1 MIEPTMIDIKS
12 LSELKLVNSKIY
24 DRVLRVELNKLDLE
38 VIPDKIFEFCN
49 MKLLSLSSNLLTK
62 IPDKISKLQKLEEL
76 YLDRNKLIELP
87 DEIGE
92 LRKLRKLV
100 LSNNKIR
107 NLPINFYNL
116 NNLEILNLVS
126 NDLETITD
134 DVGKIVN
141 LKHLYLRSNKLIYV
155 SKNLAKIK
163 EVSIYTDSYDNLN
176 NLSEDS
182 EYLQINGLKQSLRNL
197 PVTIK
202 EIRLYLPTRL
212 DIKLPF
218 DCALYVDDKLVE
230 H

>member
-1 MIEPTMIDIKS
+1 MIEPIMIDIKS
-12 LSELKLVNSKIY
+12 LSELRLVNSKIY

-62 IPDKISKLQKLEEL
+62 IPDKIHKLQKLEEL

-87 DEIGE
+87 EEIGQ
-92 LRKLRKLV
+92 LPKLRKLI

-107 NLPINFYNL
+107 NLPMNFYNL
-116 NNLEILNLVS
+116 NNLEILYMVS
-126 NDLETITD
+126 NELEKITD
-134 DVGKIVN
+134 DVGKLVN
-141 LKHLYLRSNKLIYV
+141 LKYLYLRLNKLKYI
-155 SKNLAKIK
+155 SKNVAKIK
-163 EVSIYTDSYDNLN
+163 ETSIYIDSYDNIN

-182 EYLQINGLKQSLRNL
+182 EYLQINGLKQSLTNL

-218 DCALYVDDKLVE
+218 DCELYVDDKLVE